1 MKIVLIVVFIL
12 TACGLFL
19 LLSGLFVPTPSA
31 NGRVLTVVGHL
42 KAADTA
48 DRQGDDAVREERKE
62 TAENTGCVLHG
73 RSGILRKIHRDEC
86 LQKKQDAEC
95 PKCGRT

>member
-1 MKIVLIVVFIL
+1 MRTV
-12 TACGLFL
+12 
-19 LLSGLFVPTPSA
+19 PSA
-31 NGRVLTVVGHL
+31 VGHL

-73 RSGILRKIHRDEC
+73 RGGILRKIHRDEC

-95 PKCGRT
+95 PKCGTDMLVIPHVLEGISKDSSGIVKSVIRGI